1 MMKNTKLIILIII
14 SLSLLN
20 SCKSVKEGL
29 TGQKQSNSDEFLVQ
43 KKNPLVMPPDY
54 NELPKPK
61 SETETSTQ
69 VTESNQDIEKL
80 ISILPEST
88 NDSNTELEKFILE
101 KINEN
106 NN

>member
-1 MMKNTKLIILIII
+1 MKKTSFIILIII

-54 NELPKPK
+54 NELPRPK
-61 SETETSTQ
+61 TEEVKTN
-69 VTESNQDIEKL
+69 VVEYNEEIENL
-80 ISILPEST
+80 INVVPESE
-88 NDSNTELEKFILE
+88 NESSSDIEKFILK